1 MSIFPYPAIEL
12 LSFSHV
18 SSIMNRSAIVALH
31 TCELE
36 PVLKIHDDRSLS
48 GVSSSLVIIVSANG
62 SGDFFA
68 SELAT
73 KKVEN
78 DCGVCDAI
86 ATFWTCSDVV
96 VGDLGA
102 DSLRTVTESADT
114 SSSSA
119 SFVIRIP
126 RNVAPSSKNLD
137 FDDDICSEGK
147 ESPCKGVS
155 CCKGE
160 DAAANGACSGKE
172 WGAVAILVS
181 SSC

>member
-1 MSIFPYPAIEL
+1 M
-12 LSFSHV
+12 
-18 SSIMNRSAIVALH
+18 
-31 TCELE
+31 
-36 PVLKIHDDRSLS
+36 
-48 GVSSSLVIIVSANG
+48 IIVSANR

-68 SELAT
+68 FELAT

-78 DCGVCDAI
+78 DCGVCNVI

-102 DSLRTVTESADT
+102 DSLRTVIESADA

-126 RNVAPSSKNLD
+126 RNVALSSKYLD
-137 FDDDICSEGK
+137 LDDKICSE
-147 ESPCKGVS
+147 S
-155 CCKGE
+155 
-160 DAAANGACSGKE
+160 AAVDKACSGE
-172 WGAVAILVS
+172 EGGAGSFLVS